1 MMTYWRRGC
10 KTDLAYTICSLPF
23 LMENF
28 LKQNTLSVQSSMCN
42 KCKDVKDIDLKS
54 VKYR

>member
-1 MMTYWRRGC
+1 MVTYWQRGC